1 MATHDYVIANGSGGA
16 VRSDLN
22 NALAAIVSNNSSAT
36 EPTTTYAYMWWADTT
51 SGQLKL
57 RNGADSAWV
66 VIRELDGT
74 MLMESGTAGAPG
86 LAFASD
92 LDTGIY
98 SPGANQLAI
107 STSGTGWLFVDAGGR
122 VGIGTAN
129 PGRGLVVDGI
139 SDNVVAAFQTTA
151 ATCGIGLKSG
161 TTTADNTVT
170 LRAVGNDFVTY
181 AGGTERLRIT
191 SDGKVGVGTSSPGE
205 QLELGSGN
213 IKLAPIGRIFSTD
226 GTRGSVQ
233 ISAPNDSTSRRVT
246 YGNNY
251 YLDSDLAYKQESAN
265 IGGSLIEMTAT
276 NNTYGSF
283 KFIQKQDPDL
293 GGATRDALV
302 IDSSGNVGI
311 GTTSPLKE
319 LQVGDFSGTNEIL
332 IGAGTAGNS
341 NVVFGDG
348 STGNAS
354 YRGSIQYAHSDDSLS
369 FSTAAAE
376 RARIDSSGRLL
387 VGTNISTDTQNYL
400 GNSYGGPSIQQHGTA
415 QREAALAVYNWGN
428 SVASPAALVL
438 NKSLGNAVGT
448 RGALTNTNQDIGV
461 ITFTGDDGTTF
472 LPAATILAET
482 DGTPGT
488 DQMPGRIVFMTN
500 SGDSEANPVERMRI
514 TSNAEVLI
522 GTTDPIQ
529 PTTSTQNGVEI
540 NATAKR
546 IKASRDGDAPL
557 TLQRTSSDGD
567 IADFYRDTTLVGS
580 ISVTTS
586 ATAYNTS
593 SDYRL
598 KENVVALTGAADRVN
613 QLQVHRFN
621 FIADPDTTVDG
632 FLAHE
637 AQAVVPEAVTGTH
650 DGVDADGNPVYQGI
664 DQSKLVPLLTAAL
677 QEALAEI
684 ESLKARVTALEP

>member
-1 MATHDYVIANGSGGA
+1 
-16 VRSDLN
+16 
-22 NALAAIVSNNSSAT
+22 
-36 EPTTTYAYMWWADTT
+36 
-51 SGQLKL
+51 
-57 RNGADSAWV
+57 
-66 VIRELDGT
+66 

-387 VGTNISTDTQNYL
+387 IGSSSAPTAGDGQYGKLVVQGYIGGDTGAGYMAIARGQQATAPFNNTTEIGRLAFTDSL
-400 GNSYGGPSIQQHGTA
+400 GNSFAYISSRADG
-415 QREAALAVYNWGN
+415 
-428 SVASPAALVL
+428 
-438 NKSLGNAVGT
+438 
-448 RGALTNTNQDIGV
+448 D
-461 ITFTGDDGTTF
+461 TGSGDY
-472 LPAATILAET
+472 
-482 DGTPGT
+482 
-488 DQMPGRIVFMTN
+488 PGRLVFSTTADGA
-500 SGDSEANPVERMRI
+500 SSPTERMRI
-514 TSNAEVLI
+514 TSDAEVLI
-522 GTTDPIQ
+522 GTEDPIQ

-540 NATAKR
+540 NADAKR
-546 IKASRDGDAPL
+546 IKGSRDGGAPL

-567 IADFYRDTTLVGS
+567 LVEFYQDTSLEGS
-580 ISVTTS
+580 ISVSGSTVSLNGAHLSRWSQLPGGAERTEILRGTVLSNIDEMCEWGDEDNEQLNRMKVSDVEGDKNVSGVFQAWDDDDDIYTNDFHCAMTGDFVIRIAQGVTVERGDLLMSAGDGTAKAQDDDIIRSKTIAKVTS
-586 ATAYNTS
+586 
-593 SDYRL
+593 
-598 KENVVALTGAADRVN
+598 
-613 QLQVHRFN
+613 
-621 FIADPDTTVDG
+621 
-632 FLAHE
+632 
-637 AQAVVPEAVTGTH
+637 TH
-650 DGVDADGNPVYQGI
+650 VSETYADGSYC
-664 DQSKLVPLLTAAL
+664 VPCVLMAC
-677 QEALAEI
+677 
-684 ESLKARVTALEP
+684 